1 MRFYTVIIVSSFLAT
16 ALAAPYAQPNQR
28 IGTPLESR
36 GPGGASKS
44 SGQSLTNTNLAEI
57 TFPESDVGKN
67 MLHDSEGPNW
77 ELEYFDYSL
86 KRYKGEEGL
95 VLREFGK
102 DRLKDFQQEVE
113 KVKAAGR
120 YVASGIHYDAK
131 STPLKALRPYNYVI
145 ILKPS
150 SKVGVSFLDDP
161 SDEDSPRKA
170 SDNRHKRS

>member
-28 IGTPLESR
+28 IGTPLERR
-36 GPGGASKS
+36 GPGV
-44 SGQSLTNTNLAEI
+44 

-67 MLHDSEGPNW
+67 VLHDSEGPNW

-102 DRLKDFQQEVE
+102 DRLKDFQQEVGR
-113 KVKAAGR
+113 VKAAGR
-120 YVASGIHYDAK
+120 YVASGIHYDAE
-131 STPLKALRPYNYVI
+131 STLLKALRPYNYVI

-170 SDNRHKRS
+170 SNNRHKRS